1 MLLPPR
7 HPVVMP
13 SHSYQAH
20 VRFLLTFYRASFNLN
35 LTLIN
40 PQVPSSTRANLS
52 YLFIRPLMFK
62 LLQCRCVSLQLFCND
77 YA

>member
-1 MLLPPR
+1 MS
-7 HPVVMP
+7 

-20 VRFLLTFYRASFNLN
+20 VRFLLTLYRDSFNLN
-35 LTLIN
+35 PTLIN
-40 PQVPSSTRANLS
+40 PQIPSSTRANLS

-62 LLQCRCVSLQLFCND
+62 LLQRRCVSLQLFCNE